1 MIPAPHPAIVD
12 LLDRN
17 ERLLGLLNE
26 ARSSERR
33 TRELFPEV
41 AAAIRVDSRRKEERL
56 YPAVRDADR
65 HGAQLVRAAKEEH
78 RLIDWMIDDA
88 ERIGPD
94 GEGWIDQTQY
104 VFSSETALLM
114 SERRDMVPVLE
125 SRLTSRQLDRLEG

>member
-17 ERLLGLLNE
+17 ERLLGLINE
-26 ARSSERR
+26 ARSSEER

-41 AAAIRVDSRRKEERL
+41 AAAIRADSRLKEERV
-56 YPAVRDADR
+56 YPAVADADR
-65 HGAQLVRAAKEEH
+65 HGAKLVLDAREEH
-78 RLIDWMIDDA
+78 RLVDWMIRDA

-94 GEGWIDQTQY
+94 GDGWIDQTQY

-114 SERRDMVPVLE
+114 SERRDMVPLLE
-125 SRLTSRQLDRLEG
+125 QKLTSRQLDRLKG